1 MNPTF
6 GLLTIVLLLHF
17 IGDFV
22 LQTRWMAEN
31 KSRSFAALT
40 AHVLTYGVT
49 LWVGLLVAQRPLV
62 DVTYFAGGNA
72 LVHFAVD
79 AVTSRITTYWWKK
92 QNLYAFFTTIGFD
105 QFLHAVTL
113 LWTVHFLLDPAP

>member
-1 MNPTF
+1 
-6 GLLTIVLLLHF
+6 LTIVLLLHF

-31 KSRSFAALT
+31 KSRRFTALT
-40 AHVLTYGVT
+40 AHVLTYGAT
-49 LWVGLLVAQRPLV
+49 LWVGLVVAKRPWL
-62 DVTYFAGGNA
+62 DVTYFAGSNLA
-72 LVHFAVD
+72 IHFVVD
-79 AVTSRITTYWWKK
+79 AVTSRITAYWWKK

-113 LWTVHFLLDPAP
+113 LWTVHLFLDSSP

>member
-1 MNPTF
+1 MNPTY

-17 IGDFV
+17 VGDFV

-31 KSRSFAALT
+31 KSRSFTALT
-40 AHVLTYGVT
+40 VHVLTYGAT
-49 LWVGLLVAQRPLV
+49 LWVGLVVAQRPLL
-62 DVTYFAGGNA
+62 DVTYYAGSNFAI
-72 LVHFAVD
+72 HFAVD

-113 LWTVHFLLDPAP
+113 LWTARMLLDSTP

>member
-1 MNPTF
+1 MNPTY
-6 GLLTIVLLLHF
+6 GLLTIVFLLHF
-17 IGDFV
+17 VGDFV

-31 KSRSFAALT
+31 KSRSFQALT
-40 AHVLTYGVT
+40 AHVLTYGAA
-49 LWVGLLVAQRPLV
+49 LWVGLAVAQRPLL
-62 DVTYFAGGNA
+62 DATYYAGCN
-72 LVHFAVD
+72 LLIHFGVD

-113 LWTVHFLLDPAP
+113 LWSAHLLLDRPA